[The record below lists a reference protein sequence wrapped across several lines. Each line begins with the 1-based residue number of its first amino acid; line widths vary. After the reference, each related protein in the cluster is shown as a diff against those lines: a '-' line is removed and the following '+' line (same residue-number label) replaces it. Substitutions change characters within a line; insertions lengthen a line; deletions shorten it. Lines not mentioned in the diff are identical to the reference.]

1 MMERSSLADL
11 REIVEEGFARSKKPN
26 DDAYALASMARV
38 LLVRLDAEA
47 RPTPV
52 EPEARLHEDYIDGQ
66 ALVNQAASVSTY
78 DPKWGRDV
86 ISIESLRA
94 IFTEM
99 KSESPRLAVEPDGLP
114 LDVERLA
121 RGVHAERNY
130 AAPFGSN
137 ECDCRERARRIV
149 SMIPAGFTIARFGA
163 PSEDEQ
169 PR

>member
-1 MMERSSLADL
+1 MTTRSTPSGCVACDL

-114 LDVERLA
+114 LDVLERVIEA
-121 RGVHAERNY
+121 WHQRHRKPEWMQDMRRVI
-130 AAPFGSN
+130 AA
-137 ECDCRERARRIV
+137 ARRV
-149 SMIPAGFTIARFGA
+149 VGA

>member
-1 MMERSSLADL
+1 MTE
-11 REIVEEGFARSKKPN
+11 
-26 DDAYALASMARV
+26 
-38 LLVRLDAEA
+38 EA

-66 ALVNQAASVSTY
+66 ALVNQAVSVSTY

-114 LDVERLA
+114 LDVC
-121 RGVHAERNY
+121 
-130 AAPFGSN
+130 P
-137 ECDCRERARRIV
+137 DCGLTAQRIGEIHITAQRARL
-149 SMIPAGFTIARFGA
+149 GA
-163 PSEDEQ
+163 PSEDE
-169 PR
+169 PWTGYFSPDDDVDGGHSER